1 MTDIIPDIIPTINNE
16 ENKSFNLSE
25 LINNDEL
32 KKYIGKNL
40 DMNKIS
46 ELINGNTSESTSSI
60 EEPSEKGSIS
70 QERRDELR
78 RRLRAKTNSLK
89 GNRTSKEAREKN
101 QINELKQNPLFQQSG
116 NMNEEDVKNIIETYA
131 SKMTKDAKQKK
142 NIKKQMKNLIE
153 KMNTNEM

>member
-1 MTDIIPDIIPTINNE
+1 MTNIIPDVIPTITNE

-46 ELINGNTSESTSSI
+46 ELINGNTTESISSI
-60 EEPSEKGSIS
+60 EEPSEKGCIS
-70 QERRDELR
+70 QERREELR

>member
-1 MTDIIPDIIPTINNE
+1 MTDIIPDVIPTITNE

-46 ELINGNTSESTSSI
+46 ELINGNTTESISSI
-60 EEPSEKGSIS
+60 EEPSEKGCIS
-70 QERRDELR
+70 QEKREELR
-78 RRLRAKTNSLK
+78 RRLRSKTNSLK